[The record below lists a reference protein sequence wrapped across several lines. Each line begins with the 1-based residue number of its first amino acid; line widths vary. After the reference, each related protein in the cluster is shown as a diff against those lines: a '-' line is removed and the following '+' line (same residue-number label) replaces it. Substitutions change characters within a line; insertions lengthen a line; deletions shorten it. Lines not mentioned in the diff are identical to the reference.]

1 MVDIFTTFFYCVLL
15 FELNAWKDEWLV
27 AIKTLQEGKRK
38 RNDVRKKKKSDL
50 VCEQY
55 TNAYKLGANWD
66 GKDFKHQ
73 VN

>member
-1 MVDIFTTFFYCVLL
+1 VVDIFTTFFYCVLL

-27 AIKTLQEGKRK
+27 AIKNLQEGKRK
-38 RNDVRKKKKSDL
+38 KYDVRTKRKKSDL

-66 GKDFKHQ
+66 GKDF
-73 VN
+73 